1 MTSPIA
7 SFDALNL
14 AWQPVAIGFLSSPPA
29 DLSRLSKPL
38 PAGCAYWKHASEGH
52 SFYTVPGDHWN
63 CPVGAHTHHVPM
75 PEAQQRELQGLVGT
89 MIELQYLS
97 ADEIPNIPQRPQPM
111 QIAAYAPLGAATFP
125 IDVVIVRGNA
135 RQLML
140 VAEAA
145 RAAGVFDGADIMGRP
160 ACAAIPQATGGNVAV
175 ASFGCIGN
183 RVYTALADQEM
194 YIAIPGTALAKTAEK
209 LGVIVAA
216 NQALEAFHTE
226 RRARL
231 S

>member
-1 MTSPIA
+1 MTTSGA
-7 SFDALNL
+7 SFEALNL
-14 AWQPVAIGFLSSPPA
+14 SWQPVAIGFLSTPPA
-29 DLSRLSKPL
+29 ELERLSGPL

-52 SFYTVPGDHWN
+52 SFYTVPDDHWN
-63 CPVGAHTHHVPM
+63 CPVGAHTHNVGM

-97 ADEIPNIPQRPQPM
+97 ADEIPRIPQRPQPM
-111 QIAAYAPLGAATFP
+111 QVAAYAPLNAARFP

-160 ACAAIPQATGGNVAV
+160 ACAAIPQATGGGVAV

-183 RVYTALADQEM
+183 RVYTSLGDEEM
-194 YIAIPGTALAKTAEK
+194 YVAIPGAALAKTAER
-209 LGVIVAA
+209 LSVIVAA
-216 NQALEAFHTE
+216 NQALEAFHSE